1 MDACIVTGSTGFLG
15 SHVVEA
21 LAGTGRLV
29 LAMTRRPVVSVRENI
44 IPVTASLENL
54 PPLRAAIA
62 KHGCQAI
69 LHFAAAIPTASTP
82 LNMESA
88 CAANVMGTARLLDLL
103 QEVGGKLFV
112 YASSIAVYAPSKQ
125 LIREDSCIGPDSP
138 YAASK
143 YCGELCGQALSTST
157 GLRAVALRISAPY
170 GPGMDLR
177 TVMPLFLR
185 LASSGATPKYHGSG
199 IRTQNFVHA
208 EDVAQACLLAM
219 KNGHGAYNIGGQEAN
234 MRQLAG
240 LALEICGRRASEAQ
254 ASGAPDPQELRAWR
268 LDLSRSK
275 DELGYAPSYALDC
288 GMRTVAAAMASGA
301 PRQTWW
307 REP

>member
-21 LAGTGRLV
+21 LARSGRRV
-29 LAMTRRPVVSVRENI
+29 LALTRRPVASNHANV

-54 PPLRAAIA
+54 HPLRAAIA
-62 KHGCQAI
+62 EHGCQAI

-82 LNMESA
+82 LNMETA
-88 CAANVMGTARLLDLL
+88 CATNVLGTARLLDLL
-103 QEVGGKLFV
+103 EELDGQVFV
-112 YASSIAVYAPSKQ
+112 YASSIAVYAPSDQ
-125 LIREDSCIGPDSP
+125 PLREDSRIAPDTP
-138 YAASK
+138 YAVSK
-143 YCGELCGQALSTST
+143 YCGELCGEAASART
-157 GLRAVALRISAPY
+157 GIRAVALRISAPY

-240 LALEICGRRASEAQ
+240 LALEICGRSASEAQ
-254 ASGAPDPQELRAWR
+254 ASGAPDPQEQRAWR
-268 LDLSRSK
+268 LDLSRAKS
-275 DELGYAPSYALDC
+275 ELGYAPSCALDC
-288 GMRTVAAAMASGA
+288 GMRTVAAAMAS